1 MYTVL
6 VISCHPDDVEIAC
19 AGTLLKCKERG
30 DRVVVCHLSSGNLGH
45 VIIPPDELRVMRAG
59 EAKRAGALGG
69 IDEVFWG
76 GFDDLEIYDNNK
88 ESRDKV
94 VDVIKR
100 VDPDFII
107 THDPND
113 YMPDHTAVSRLVF
126 DAAFTATLPNYHVAT
141 EGAAKMVPIYYM
153 DTLAGVE
160 FNPTE
165 YVDVTPYIDKKI
177 EMLNCHESQ
186 IVWMRDH
193 DGIDFPDMV
202 KTCSRY
208 RGYQCGAAYAEGFRQ
223 CQVYLK
229 GTTKRLLP

>member
-6 VISCHPDDVEIAC
+6 AITTHPDDMEIAC

-30 DRVVVCHLSSGNLGH
+30 DRVVVCHLCSGNMGH
-45 VIIPPDELRVMRAG
+45 EVIMPDELAKMRAE
-59 EAKRAGALGG
+59 EAQRSGRLGG
-69 IDEVFWG
+69 FEVMWG

-94 VDVIKR
+94 VDVLR
-100 VDPDFII
+100 AVDPDFII

-113 YMPDHTAVSRLVF
+113 YMPDHTATSKLVF
-126 DAAFTATLPNYHVAT
+126 DACFTATVPHYQTNVNK
-141 EGAAKMVPIYYM
+141 AARLVPVYYM
-153 DTLAGVE
+153 DTLAGVN

-165 YVDVTPYIDKKI
+165 FVDVTDHIDKKL

-186 IVWMRDH
+186 IVWMREH

-202 KTCSRY
+202 KTCCRY
-208 RGYQCGAAYAEGFRQ
+208 RGYQCGANYAEGFKQ

-229 GTTKRLLP
+229 GTAKRLLP